1 MQLSQ
6 RQSILTY
13 LLILCLIGVPIS
25 LIQYFEAPNLSV
37 LMPYLIG
44 LGFGF
49 IVLIGYWYGWSYAP
63 RAMVVVVTLIISI
76 FTLMQSSDPEL
87 SIVLLLPAILALVC
101 CDVRWV
107 IATAAVTLISF
118 VVRIVSIG
126 LTPAFTPLMFY
137 VIVVVGIVLASIVQ
151 GTTNRNVEQARQR
164 AEDAAQAIANMNIGL
179 ESQVMER
186 TAELEERS
194 HAQSVLM
201 EEQAHLLSE
210 LQRQHE
216 HIRSL
221 SVPVIPISAKTIVMP
236 LIGTLDH
243 ERISFLRDRALAALN
258 EQKARQMILDVTGVA
273 MIDTVVA
280 QGILSVVRAARLMG
294 AEVIL
299 VGIRP
304 EVAETIVSL
313 GVNLNELPTYRDLAD
328 ALQGDNSFHG
338 VWYDQDQPN
347 TDNVRLN

>member
-6 RQSILTY
+6 RQSILSY
-13 LLILCLIGVPIS
+13 LLFLCLIGVPMCVF
-25 LIQYFEAPNLSV
+25 QYFEAPNLSV
-37 LMPYLIG
+37 LMPYLTG
-44 LGFGF
+44 LFFGL
-49 IVLIGYWYGWSYAP
+49 VMLIGYWLGWNYAP
-63 RAMVVVVTLIISI
+63 LVMVVAVTFLISI
-76 FTLMQSSDPEL
+76 FTLMQTTDPEL
-87 SIVLLLPAILALVC
+87 DIALLLPPILALVC

-107 IATAAVTLISF
+107 IATGATTLTAF
-118 VVRIVSIG
+118 VVRILSIG
-126 LTPAFTPLMFY
+126 LTPSFTQLMLY
-137 VIVVVGIVLASIVQ
+137 IIVVTGIVLVSLVQAAS
-151 GTTNRNVEQARQR
+151 NRSVEQARQR
-164 AEDAAQAIANMNIGL
+164 AENAAQALANMNISL

-186 TAELEERS
+186 TAELEQRS
-194 HAQSVLM
+194 HAQTVLM

-258 EQKARQMILDVTGVA
+258 DQKAHQMILDVTGVA

-328 ALQGDNSFHG
+328 ALQGDNSLNG
-338 VWYDQDQPN
+338 VWYEQDQPN
-347 TDNVRLN
+347 GDSVRLN

>member
-151 GTTNRNVEQARQR
+151 GTTNRNV
-164 AEDAAQAIANMNIGL
+164 
-179 ESQVMER
+179 
-186 TAELEERS
+186 
-194 HAQSVLM
+194 
-201 EEQAHLLSE
+201 
-210 LQRQHE
+210 
-216 HIRSL
+216 
-221 SVPVIPISAKTIVMP
+221 
-236 LIGTLDH
+236 
-243 ERISFLRDRALAALN
+243 
-258 EQKARQMILDVTGVA
+258 
-273 MIDTVVA
+273 
-280 QGILSVVRAARLMG
+280 
-294 AEVIL
+294 
-299 VGIRP
+299 
-304 EVAETIVSL
+304 
-313 GVNLNELPTYRDLAD
+313 
-328 ALQGDNSFHG
+328 
-338 VWYDQDQPN
+338 
-347 TDNVRLN
+347 